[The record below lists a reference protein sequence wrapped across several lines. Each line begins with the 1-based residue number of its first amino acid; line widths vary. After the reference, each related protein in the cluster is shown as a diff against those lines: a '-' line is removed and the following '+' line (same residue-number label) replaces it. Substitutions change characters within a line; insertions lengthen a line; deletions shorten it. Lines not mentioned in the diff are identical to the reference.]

1 MSIESVRATSTAG
14 QKPVAPASPAPPPA
28 EDPKDSVAL
37 SGGNAPAPRA
47 SGPISREELIRM
59 SSDLAA
65 MGRDLKPGDRIV
77 VRVEGQA
84 IAEVT
89 KEGPD
94 RWTSF
99 KTAVT
104 DTAQGAIRAANTAIQ
119 EDPSFTFREAIEV
132 ARQRVEKT
140 DLEGMKDITLKGLV
154 PAARGIALML
164 DVYRA
169 KKTFDNPESTFI
181 DKFIDGGHVITDV
194 AGVIGALPQVLP
206 ALKAIPGVNGFLM
219 AAVIGDIVAFGY
231 HFLRWFQKTGNRPF
245 GGEKKDEQPP
255 APTPAPPAIKVSLNG
270 VPSTIAVPATA
281 SMLRSHA
288 G

>member
-1 MSIESVRATSTAG
+1 MSIESVRATTTAG
-14 QKPVAPASPAPPPA
+14 QKPVAAASPAAPPPA
-28 EDPKDSVAL
+28 EEPKDSVAL
-37 SGGNAPAPRA
+37 SNNNNAPRP
-47 SGPISREELIRM
+47 SGPISREEIVRM
-59 SSDLAA
+59 SSELAA

-84 IAEVT
+84 IAEVV

-99 KTAVT
+99 KTMVT

-140 DLEGMKDITLKGLV
+140 DLEGMKDVTLKGLV

-164 DVYRA
+164 DIYRA

-181 DKFIDGGHVITDV
+181 DKFIDGGHVVTDV
-194 AGVIGALPQVLP
+194 AGVIGALPAVLP
-206 ALKAIPGVNGFLM
+206 ALKAVPGVNGFLM

-245 GGEKKDEQPP
+245 GGEKKEEQP
-255 APTPAPPAIKVSLNG
+255 APTQPAPPAVKVNING
-270 VPSTIAVPATA
+270 VPTSIAIPATA